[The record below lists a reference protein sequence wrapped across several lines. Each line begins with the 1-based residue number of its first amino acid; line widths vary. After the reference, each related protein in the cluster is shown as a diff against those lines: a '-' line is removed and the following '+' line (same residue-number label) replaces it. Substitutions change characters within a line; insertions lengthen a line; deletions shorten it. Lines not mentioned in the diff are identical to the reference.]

1 MSLEPTIRVETAN
14 NSDDPPSDGIQGD
27 DPDQQERQHHQ
38 GCAALPVAV
47 NPRDHHFDTAD
58 QQCTGE
64 EHPAGP
70 GKAKPATEP
79 SPIASESGHA

>member
-1 MSLEPTIRVETAN
+1 
-14 NSDDPPSDGIQGD
+14 
-27 DPDQQERQHHQ
+27 
-38 GCAALPVAV
+38 V